1 MIGRKNISKQNCYLL
16 SNLSDVFGQ
25 KVLWFWKP
33 KRNVGCTVQIDQHIC
48 KIVEMKWRKPFMN
61 RMEHFG
67 YYGILNVISS
77 TLQWSKYYWY
87 ITMRIQYIYWWILLV
102 HCIPHDHDMREGT
115 ISILYS
121 RSHYRCCGSRN
132 VRCVSRARLLKYSSY
147 FSFVR
152 SFLKRQT
159 VCMKS
164 ERWSKSLSI

>member
-1 MIGRKNISKQNCYLL
+1 MYLA
-16 SNLSDVFGQ
+16 
-25 KVLWFWKP
+25 KVLWSWKP

-48 KIVEMKWRKPFMN
+48 KIVKMKWRKPFMN
-61 RMEHFG
+61 RMEDFG
-67 YYGILNVISS
+67 YYGILNVIPS

-87 ITMRIQYIYWWILLV
+87 ITMMNITSTLYPPWSW
-102 HCIPHDHDMREGT
+102 HEGT